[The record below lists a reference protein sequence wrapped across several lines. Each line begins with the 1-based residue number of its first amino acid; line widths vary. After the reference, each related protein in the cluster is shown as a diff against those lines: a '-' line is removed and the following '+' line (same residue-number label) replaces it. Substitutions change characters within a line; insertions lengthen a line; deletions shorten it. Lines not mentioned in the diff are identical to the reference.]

1 MQATK
6 RHPGDV
12 NGGFTIEDPLLFL
25 LPESPS
31 PRLAWYRTH
40 RIRVGEG
47 KCGGIEALGSFA
59 RKTVPGFVAMSAH
72 GRDEDEAVTKLA
84 KKAGVPLWFEE
95 EFASRG
101 GLEA

>member
-40 RIRVGEG
+40 RIRVALG
-47 KCGGIEALGSFA
+47 KCRTIEAIGSFPK
-59 RKTVPGFVAMSAH
+59 KTEPGWEAINAH
-72 GRDEDEAVTKLA
+72 GRDEEEAVANLA

-95 EFASRG
+95 DFTK
-101 GLEA
+101 GLHA